1 MGFSCLSRP
10 AHGILP
16 NRECIDERNTILRN
30 LKYAIL
36 GLVNRE
42 PMTGYDIKKAFDS
55 RGLTNFWHA
64 EHSQIYPEL
73 KKLVAE
79 GLVEYETVI
88 RGEKLETK
96 LYEITDAGRKDFH
109 DWLRDDVEIER
120 TYKDIFRLRTF
131 FNDSM
136 SKEEYLV
143 LLRSQLQQHIDKR
156 DMLKAFLDTDFRKLP
171 HFNTRQMGDYLVLDG
186 AVRREKTYVEWLE
199 HCIRVFET
207 GEAGEDVPPLY

>member
-1 MGFSCLSRP
+1 MRS
-10 AHGILP
+10 
-16 NRECIDERNTILRN
+16 

-64 EHSQIYPEL
+64 EHSQIYPEM
-73 KKLVAE
+73 KKLLAE

-96 LYEITDAGRKDFH
+96 LYEITEAGRKDFH
-109 DWLRDDVEIER
+109 DWLRDDAEIER

-131 FNDSM
+131 FSESM
-136 SKEEYLV
+136 DKEEYLV
-143 LLRSQLQQHIDKR
+143 LLRSQLQQHTEKR
-156 DMLKAFLDTDFRKLP
+156 DMLKHFIDMDFQKLP
-171 HFNTRQMGDYLVLDG
+171 HFNTKQMGDYLVLDG
-186 AVRREKTYVEWLE
+186 AVRRERTYVEWLE
-199 HCIRVFET
+199 HCIDVFEH
-207 GEAGEDVPPLY
+207 GKPGDAVPPIY

>member
-1 MGFSCLSRP
+1 M
-10 AHGILP
+10 
-16 NRECIDERNTILRN
+16 RN

-55 RGLTNFWHA
+55 RGHTNFWHA
-64 EHSQIYPEL
+64 EHSQIYPEM

-96 LYEITDAGRKDFH
+96 LYRITPAGKKDFH

-120 TYKDIFRLRTF
+120 TYKDVFRLRTF
-131 FNDSM
+131 FNDNM
-136 SKEEYLV
+136 TKEEYLK
-143 LLRSQLQQHIDKR
+143 LLRSQLMQHKQKR
-156 DMLKAFLDTDFRKLP
+156 DMLKFYIETDFPVLP
-171 HFNTRQMGDYLVLDG
+171 RFKTKQMGDYLVLDG
-186 AVRREKTYVEWLE
+186 AVRRETTYVEWLE
-199 HCIRVFET
+199 HCIDVFENGT
-207 GEAGEDVPPLY
+207 PGEPVDPIR

>member
-1 MGFSCLSRP
+1 M
-10 AHGILP
+10 
-16 NRECIDERNTILRN
+16 RN

-64 EHSQIYPEL
+64 EHSQIYPEM
-73 KKLVAE
+73 KKLLAE

-96 LYEITDAGRKDFH
+96 LYEITEAGRKDFH

-120 TYKDIFRLRTF
+120 TYKDVFRLRTF
-131 FNDSM
+131 FNESM
-136 SKEEYLV
+136 NKEEYLT
-143 LLRSQLQQHIDKR
+143 LLRSQLRQHTETR
-156 DMLKAFLDTDFRKLP
+156 DMLKHFIDLDFQKLP
-171 HFNTRQMGDYLVLDG
+171 HFNTKQMGDYLVLDG

-199 HCIRVFET
+199 HCIDIFEH
-207 GEAGEDVPPLY
+207 GKAGDPVKLIY

>member
-1 MGFSCLSRP
+1 M
-10 AHGILP
+10 
-16 NRECIDERNTILRN
+16 RN

-64 EHSQIYPEL
+64 EHSQIYPEM

-96 LYEITDAGRKDFH
+96 LYRITEAGKKDFH

-120 TYKDIFRLRTF
+120 TYKDVFRLRTF

-136 SKEEYLV
+136 EKEEYLK
-143 LLRSQLQQHIDKR
+143 LLRSQLIQHTQKR
-156 DMLKAFLDTDFRKLP
+156 DMLKFYIDSDFKNLP
-171 HFNTRQMGDYLVLDG
+171 HFNTKQMGDYLVLDG
-186 AVRREKTYVEWLE
+186 AVRREATYVEWLE
-199 HCIRVFET
+199 HCIDVFEHWEP
-207 GEAGEDVPPLY
+207 GDEVPPIY